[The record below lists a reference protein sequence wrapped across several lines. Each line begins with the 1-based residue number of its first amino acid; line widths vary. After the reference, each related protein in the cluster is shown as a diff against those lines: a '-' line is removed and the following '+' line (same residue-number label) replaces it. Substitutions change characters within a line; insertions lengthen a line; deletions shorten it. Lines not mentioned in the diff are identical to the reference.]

1 MKRFETKIRVQYYET
16 DKMGIVHHSNYIRWF
31 EEARSDVLEKART
44 ELFRDKGYAYDDM
57 EKSGIWMPVLSV
69 SVDFKTPAVYDEV
82 LILACWVKKLRGA
95 SIELEYE
102 IRGEESG
109 EVHVTASSSHGFT
122 TPELKPIRLKRE
134 APGLYEMLKS
144 QEEE

>member
-1 MKRFETKIRVQYYET
+1 
-16 DKMGIVHHSNYIRWF
+16 
-31 EEARSDVLEKART
+31 
-44 ELFRDKGYAYDDM
+44 
-57 EKSGIWMPVLSV
+57 MPVLSV

-122 TPELKPIRLKRE
+122 TPELKPIRLKKE
-134 APGLYEMLKS
+134 APELYEMLKS

>member
-16 DKMGIVHHSNYIRWF
+16 DKMGIVHHSNYVRY
-31 EEARSDVLEKART
+31 LETART

-122 TPELKPIRLKRE
+122 TPELKTIRLKRE

>member
-16 DKMGIVHHSNYIRWF
+16 DKMGIVHHSNYVRY
-31 EEARSDVLEKART
+31 LETART

-102 IRGEESG
+102 IRGRR
-109 EVHVTASSSHGFT
+109 
-122 TPELKPIRLKRE
+122 IRGSPRDCQQQSWIHNAGAETDPAKKRS
-134 APGLYEMLKS
+134 AGS
-144 QEEE
+144 V